1 MATEDGIHQS
11 VVFSF
16 ASYHEVNFMNQ
27 KEFPEAIEM
36 EKQLLS
42 AMFMKEGKVVPDVT
56 TIIDADDLY
65 RPEHRLVFQAI
76 LRLYAKRLPI
86 DYLAV
91 EEELRKTGDFGRI
104 DHRYL
109 LGLIDATFTT
119 ARAEYH
125 ANIIKEKA
133 NLRKLIELSDVI
145 QDEASRQEKSFNEIL
160 AFAESHLSN
169 WSRSSLPSK
178 SSHLADYFAH
188 HLKADINS
196 LKNYANRLTGF
207 NNLDQQQFFSPGLY
221 VIGATPAAGKTT
233 FCWQLL
239 EQIAERGEDCI
250 YCSYEMS
257 DLELFTKTAA
267 RRLFLRDKQTTLTA
281 ADIRRGAWSAQ
292 LDCVISEVANSQANL
307 QVLELQDESI
317 DELLIR
323 LKPLCFDKQKAP
335 VICLD
340 YLQIV
345 PSSKEST
352 KLGVDDSVRKLKKFQ
367 RDTNSTFIVISSF
380 NRANYTQSVSFE
392 SFKESG
398 NIEYTA
404 DVVWALQLFVLNSIN
419 PSNIADSRKKIDEA
433 KKQQPRHIQL
443 KCLKNRQGTN
453 YDCFFNYFSAH
464 DYFEPCEKFKEN
476 ERSADKEPS
485 SSERRIKHGRL

>member
-1 MATEDGIHQS
+1 
-11 VVFSF
+11 
-16 ASYHEVNFMNQ
+16 MNP

-42 AMFMKEGKVVPDVT
+42 AMFMKDGLVVPEVSS
-56 TIIDADDLY
+56 IIDADDLY
-65 RPEHRLVFQAI
+65 RVEHRLVFQAI

-91 EEELRKTGDFGRI
+91 EEELRKSGDFGKI
-104 DHRYL
+104 EHRYL
-109 LGLIDATFTT
+109 LSLIDATFTT

-125 ANIIKEKA
+125 ANIIKEKS
-133 NLRKLIELSDVI
+133 NLRKLIELSDVL
-145 QDEASRQEKSFNEIL
+145 QDEAERGEKSFAEII
-160 AFAESHLSN
+160 AYAESRLSS
-169 WSRSSLPSK
+169 WSRSALPSK
-178 SSHLADYFAH
+178 SSHIADYFAN
-188 HLKADINS
+188 HLKADIDS
-196 LKNYANRLTGF
+196 LKNYSSRLTSF
-207 NNLDQQQFFSPGLY
+207 KNIDEQQFFSPGLY

-239 EQIAERGEDCI
+239 EQLAENGEDCI

-257 DLELFTKTAA
+257 KLELFTKTAA
-267 RRLFLRDKQTTLTA
+267 RRLFLNDKQTTLTA
-281 ADIRRGAWSAQ
+281 TDIRRGSWSAQ
-292 LDCVISEVANSQANL
+292 LDNVISEVANSKTNL
-307 QVLELQDESI
+307 QVLEMQDESI

-323 LKPLCFDKQKAP
+323 LKPLCFDKQNAP
-335 VICLD
+335 IICLD

-380 NRANYTQSVSFE
+380 NRANYTQGVSFE

-404 DVVWALQLFVLNSIN
+404 DVVWALQLYILNSIN
-419 PSNIADSRKKIDEA
+419 PNNIADSRKKIDVA
-433 KKQQPRHIQL
+433 KRQQPRQIQL

-464 DYFEPCEKFKEN
+464 DYFEPCDKFTEN
-476 ERSADKEPS
+476 NSK
-485 SSERRIKHGRL
+485 SSERKQ

>member
-1 MATEDGIHQS
+1 MVTDDDIHQIECR
-11 VVFSF
+11 FFF
-16 ASYHEVNFMNQ
+16 APLYEVNCMNP
-27 KEFPEAIEM
+27 KELPEAIEM

-42 AMFMKEGKVVPDVT
+42 AMFMKEGQVVPKVCA
-56 TIIDADDLY
+56 IIDADDLY

-91 EEELRKTGDFGRI
+91 EEELRKSGDFGKI

-109 LGLIDATFTT
+109 LSLIDATFTT

-133 NLRKLIELSDVI
+133 NLRKLIELGDI
-145 QDEASRQEKSFNEIL
+145 IIDEAERGEKSPADISFFAQQYFNNVTR
-160 AFAESHLSN
+160 AAA
-169 WSRSSLPSK
+169 PSK
-178 SSHLADYFAH
+178 KVSFSDFFANH
-188 HLKADINS
+188 FDSAIEQMKAYS
-196 LKNYANRLTGF
+196 ERTSGF
-207 NNLDQQQFFSPGLY
+207 DNLDQYQFFHPGLY

-233 FCWQLL
+233 FCWQFL
-239 EQIAERGEDCI
+239 EQLARKGETCI

-257 DLELFTKTAA
+257 QLELFSKSLA
-267 RRLFLRDKQTTLTA
+267 RELFKRVPNTELTA
-281 ADIRRGAWSAQ
+281 ADIRRGAWSVQ
-292 LDCVISEVANSQANL
+292 LATVRNDFAKSNNL
-307 QVLELQDESI
+307 DLSILELQDESI
-317 DELLIR
+317 DDLLSL
-323 LKPLCFDKQKAP
+323 LKPLCFNKAKAP
-335 VICLD
+335 VVCLD

-345 PSSKEST
+345 PTSREST

-367 RDTNSTFIVISSF
+367 RDTNTTFIVISSF
-380 NRANYTQSVSFE
+380 NRTNYTQSVSFE

-419 PSNIADSRKKIDEA
+419 LSNIGDSRKKIDDA
-433 KKQQPRHIQL
+433 KKKQPRQIQL

-464 DYFEPCEKFKEN
+464 DCFVPC
-476 ERSADKEPS
+476 DKEAFKGKYSPDDDD
-485 SSERRIKHGRL
+485 ID

>member
-1 MATEDGIHQS
+1 
-11 VVFSF
+11 
-16 ASYHEVNFMNQ
+16 MNL

-42 AMFMKEGKVVPDVT
+42 AMFMKDGLVVPEVAS
-56 TIIDADDLY
+56 IIDADDLY
-65 RPEHRLVFQAI
+65 RVEHRLVFQAI
-76 LRLYAKRLPI
+76 LRLYSKRLPI

-91 EEELRKTGDFGRI
+91 EEELRKSDDFGKI
-104 DHRYL
+104 EHRYL
-109 LGLIDATFTT
+109 LSLIDATFTT

-133 NLRKLIELSDVI
+133 NLRKLIELSDLLI
-145 QDEASRQEKSFNEIL
+145 DEAERGEKSFADIL
-160 AFAESHLSN
+160 AYAENQLSSWN
-169 WSRSSLPSK
+169 CSATSSK
-178 SSHLADYFAH
+178 SLQLADYFANN
-188 HLKADINS
+188 LKTDIEQ

-207 NNLDQQQFFSPGLY
+207 KNIDDQQFFSPGLY

-239 EQIAERGEDCI
+239 EQLAQNGESCI

-257 DLELFTKTAA
+257 GLELFTKTAA
-267 RRLFLRDKQTTLTA
+267 RRLFLNDKQTTLTA
-281 ADIRRGAWSAQ
+281 ADIRRGSWSAQ
-292 LDCVISEVANSQANL
+292 LDNVINEVANSKTNL
-307 QVLELQDESI
+307 QVLQLQDESI

-345 PSSKEST
+345 PSNKEST

-380 NRANYTQSVSFE
+380 NRANYMQSVSFE

-404 DVVWALQLFVLNSIN
+404 DVVWALQLNILNSIN
-419 PSNIADSRKKIDEA
+419 PNNIADSRKKIDDA
-433 KKQQPRHIQL
+433 KKQQPRQIQL

-453 YDCFFNYFSAH
+453 YDCYFNYFSAH
-464 DYFEPCEKFKEN
+464 DYFEPCEKFIEN
-476 ERSADKEPS
+476 NSK
-485 SSERRIKHGRL
+485 SSERKQ

>member
-1 MATEDGIHQS
+1 
-11 VVFSF
+11 
-16 ASYHEVNFMNQ
+16 MNR

-42 AMFMKEGKVVPDVT
+42 AMFMKEGIVIPEVSA
-56 TIIDADDLY
+56 IIDADDLY
-65 RPEHRLVFQAI
+65 RVEHRLVFQAI
-76 LRLYAKRLPI
+76 LRLYAKKLPI

-91 EEELRKTGDFGRI
+91 EEELRKSGDFGKI
-104 DHRYL
+104 EHRYL
-109 LGLIDATFTT
+109 LSLIDATFTT
-119 ARAEYH
+119 ARAQYH
-125 ANIIKEKA
+125 AAIIKEKA
-133 NLRKLIELSDVI
+133 NLRKLIELSDLLI
-145 QDEASRQEKSFNEIL
+145 DEAELGEKPFTDIIAYAQSQ
-160 AFAESHLSN
+160 LSS
-169 WSRSSLPSK
+169 WSRYSLPSK
-178 SSHLADYFAH
+178 SSHLADYFANY
-188 HLKADINS
+188 LKADIDS

-207 NNLDQQQFFSPGLY
+207 KNIDDQQFFSPGLY

-267 RRLFLRDKQTTLTA
+267 RRLFLRDKQTSLTA
-281 ADIRRGAWSAQ
+281 ADIRRGSWSAQ
-292 LDCVISEVANSQANL
+292 LDNVISEVANSKSNL
-307 QVLELQDESI
+307 QVLEMQDESI

-345 PSSKEST
+345 PSSKETT

-380 NRANYTQSVSFE
+380 NRANYTQGVSFE

-404 DVVWALQLFVLNSIN
+404 DVVWALQLYILNSIN
-419 PSNIADSRKKIDEA
+419 PNNIADSRKKIDVA
-433 KKQQPRHIQL
+433 KRQQPRQIQL

-453 YDCFFNYFSAH
+453 YDCCATCSVVKSYCA
-464 DYFEPCEKFKEN
+464 
-476 ERSADKEPS
+476 
-485 SSERRIKHGRL
+485 

>member
-1 MATEDGIHQS
+1 
-11 VVFSF
+11 
-16 ASYHEVNFMNQ
+16 MNR

-42 AMFMKEGKVVPDVT
+42 AMFMKDGLVVPEVAA
-56 TIIDADDLY
+56 IIDADDLY
-65 RPEHRLVFQAI
+65 RIEHRLVFQAI
-76 LRLYAKRLPI
+76 LRLYSKKLPI

-91 EEELRKTGDFGRI
+91 EEELRKSGDFGKI
-104 DHRYL
+104 EHRYL
-109 LGLIDATFTT
+109 LSLIDATFTT

-133 NLRKLIELSDVI
+133 NLRKLIELSDLLI
-145 QDEASRQEKSFNEIL
+145 DEAQRGKKSFSEIL
-160 AFAESHLSN
+160 SYAQSQFSSWNQSAF
-169 WSRSSLPSK
+169 PFK
-178 SSHLADYFAH
+178 SSNISDYFAN
-188 HLKADINS
+188 HLKADIDS

-207 NNLDQQQFFSPGLY
+207 KNIDEQQFFSSGLY

-239 EQIAERGEDCI
+239 EQLAMRGEDCI

-257 DLELFTKTAA
+257 KLELFTKTAA
-267 RRLFLRDKQTTLTA
+267 RRLFLLDKQTTLTA
-281 ADIRRGAWSAQ
+281 ADIRRGSWSAQ
-292 LDCVISEVANSQANL
+292 LDNVISEVANSKTNL

-323 LKPLCFDKQKAP
+323 LKPLCLDKQNAP

-345 PSSKEST
+345 PSSKETT

-380 NRANYTQSVSFE
+380 NRANYTQGVSFE

-419 PSNIADSRKKIDEA
+419 PNNIADSRKKIDVA
-433 KKQQPRHIQL
+433 KKQQPRQIQL

-464 DYFEPCEKFKEN
+464 DYFEPCDKFTEN
-476 ERSADKEPS
+476 NSK
-485 SSERRIKHGRL
+485 SSERKQ

>member
-1 MATEDGIHQS
+1 
-11 VVFSF
+11 
-16 ASYHEVNFMNQ
+16 MNP

-42 AMFMKEGKVVPDVT
+42 AMFMKDGLVVPDVAA
-56 TIIDADDLY
+56 IIDADDLY
-65 RPEHRLVFQAI
+65 RVEHRLVFQAI
-76 LRLYAKRLPI
+76 LRLFAKKLPI

-91 EEELRKTGDFGRI
+91 EEELRKSGDFGKI
-104 DHRYL
+104 EHRYL
-109 LGLIDATFTT
+109 LSLIDATFTT

-133 NLRKLIELSDVI
+133 NLRKLIELSDLLI
-145 QDEASRQEKSFNEIL
+145 DEAERGEKSFHEIL
-160 AFAESHLSN
+160 AYAESQLSSWN
-169 WSRSSLPSK
+169 RHSLPSK
-178 SSHLADYFAH
+178 SSHIADYFAN
-188 HLKADINS
+188 HLKADIDS
-196 LKNYANRLTGF
+196 LKKYANRLTGF
-207 NNLDQQQFFSPGLY
+207 KNIDDQQFFSPGLY

-239 EQIAERGEDCI
+239 EQLAENGEDCI

-257 DLELFTKTAA
+257 DIELFTKTAA
-267 RRLFLRDKQTTLTA
+267 RRLFLRDRQTSLTA
-281 ADIRRGAWSAQ
+281 ADIRRGSWSAQ
-292 LDCVISEVANSQANL
+292 LDCVIREVAKSKTNL

-323 LKPLCFDKQKAP
+323 LKPLCLDKQKAP

-367 RDTNSTFIVISSF
+367 RDTNTTFIVISSF
-380 NRANYTQSVSFE
+380 NRANYTQGVSFE

-404 DVVWALQLFVLNSIN
+404 DVVWALQLYVLNSIN
-419 PSNIADSRKKIDEA
+419 PNNIADSRKKIDVA
-433 KKQQPRHIQL
+433 KKQQPRQIQL

-464 DYFEPCEKFKEN
+464 DYFEPCDKFTEN
-476 ERSADKEPS
+476 NSK
-485 SSERRIKHGRL
+485 SSERKQ

>member
-1 MATEDGIHQS
+1 
-11 VVFSF
+11 
-16 ASYHEVNFMNQ
+16 MNP

-36 EKQLLS
+36 EKQMLS
-42 AMFMKEGKVVPDVT
+42 AMFMEEGLVVPKVAA
-56 TIIDADDLY
+56 IINADDLY

-76 LRLYAKRLPI
+76 LRLYAKKLPI

-91 EEELRKTGDFGRI
+91 EEELRKTDDFGKI
-104 DHRYL
+104 EHRYL
-109 LGLIDATFTT
+109 LSLIDATFTT

-125 ANIIKEKA
+125 AGIIKEKA
-133 NLRKLIELSDVI
+133 NLRKLIELSDVLI
-145 QDEASRQEKSFNEIL
+145 DEAERGEKSFNEII
-160 AFAESHLSN
+160 AYAENKISN
-169 WSRSSLPSK
+169 WSRSTLPSK
-178 SSHLADYFAH
+178 SLQLADYFANQ
-188 HLKADINS
+188 LKADIDS
-196 LKNYANRLTGF
+196 LKNYAGRLTGF
-207 NNLDQQQFFSPGLY
+207 KNIDEQQFFNPGLY

-239 EQIAERGEDCI
+239 EQLAERGEDCI

-257 DLELFTKTAA
+257 GLELFTKTAA

-281 ADIRRGAWSAQ
+281 ADIRRGSWSTQ
-292 LDCVISEVANSQANL
+292 LDNVISEVANSKTNL

-380 NRANYTQSVSFE
+380 NRANYAQGVSFE

-404 DVVWALQLFVLNSIN
+404 DVVWALQLNILNYVN
-419 PSNIADSRKKIDEA
+419 ASNISDTRKRIDEA
-433 KKQQPRHIQL
+433 KKQQPRQIIL
-443 KCLKNRQGTN
+443 KCLKNRHGTN
-453 YDCFFNYFSAH
+453 YDCCATCSVVKSYCA
-464 DYFEPCEKFKEN
+464 
-476 ERSADKEPS
+476 
-485 SSERRIKHGRL
+485 

>member
-1 MATEDGIHQS
+1 
-11 VVFSF
+11 
-16 ASYHEVNFMNQ
+16 MNR

-42 AMFMKEGKVVPDVT
+42 AMFMKEGLVVPAVSN
-56 TIIDADDLY
+56 ILDADDLY

-76 LRLYAKRLPI
+76 LRLYAKKLPI

-91 EEELRKTGDFGRI
+91 EEELRKTGDFGKI

-109 LGLIDATFTT
+109 LSLIDATFTT

-125 ANIIKEKA
+125 AYIIKEKA
-133 NLRKLIELSDVI
+133 NLRKLIDLSDI
-145 QDEASRQEKSFNEIL
+145 LIDEAQRGEKSFSEIL
-160 AFAESHLSN
+160 SYAENYFSS
-169 WSRSSLPSK
+169 WSRNSLPSN
-178 SSHLADYFAH
+178 SSHLADYFAN

-196 LKNYANRLTGF
+196 LKNYASRLTGF
-207 NNLDQQQFFSPGLY
+207 SNLDQHQFFSPGLY

-239 EQIAERGEDCI
+239 EQLAEHGEDCI
-250 YCSYEMS
+250 YCSCEMS
-257 DLELFTKTAA
+257 NIELFTKTAA
-267 RRLFLRDKQTTLTA
+267 RRLFLRDKQTSLTA
-281 ADIRRGAWSAQ
+281 ADIRRGSWSTQ
-292 LDCVISEVANSQANL
+292 LDCVINEVAHSKTNL
-307 QVLELQDESI
+307 QILALQDESI

-345 PSSKEST
+345 PSSKETT

-380 NRANYTQSVSFE
+380 NRANYTQDVSFE

-433 KKQQPRHIQL
+433 KKQQPRQIQL

-464 DYFEPCEKFKEN
+464 DYFEPCDKFTDNNSK
-476 ERSADKEPS
+476 
-485 SSERRIKHGRL
+485 SSERKQ

>member
-1 MATEDGIHQS
+1 MDNDNKKSADVQRDESGVTVTPS
-11 VVFSF
+11 VTPTS
-16 ASYHEVNFMNQ
+16 
-27 KEFPEAIEM
+27 
-36 EKQLLS
+36 
-42 AMFMKEGKVVPDVT
+42 VT
-56 TIIDADDLY
+56 PTD
-65 RPEHRLVFQAI
+65 EQN
-76 LRLYAKRLPI
+76 
-86 DYLAV
+86 
-91 EEELRKTGDFGRI
+91 KTGYVKTEQVAKSIGVTKQAVIKWRKRGWFNADHI
-104 DHRYL
+104 DNNGVYWYL
-109 LGLIDATFTT
+109 EERVEQLKAVYRRDWQT
-119 ARAEYH
+119 AWTGGKAKDE
-125 ANIIKEKA
+125 EKA
-133 NLRKLIELSDVI
+133 SPEIFT
-145 QDEASRQEKSFNEIL
+145 EAEKRVTDWKRRAQPPKVL
-160 AFAESHLSN
+160 HLT
-169 WSRSSLPSK
+169 
-178 SSHLADYFAH
+178 DYFANQ
-188 HLKADINS
+188 LKVDIDS
-196 LKNYANRLTGF
+196 LKNYAGRLTGF
-207 NNLDQQQFFSPGLY
+207 KNIDDQQFFNPGLY

-239 EQIAERGEDCI
+239 EQLAERGEDCI

-257 DLELFTKTAA
+257 GLELFTKTAA

-281 ADIRRGAWSAQ
+281 ADIRRGSWSAQ
-292 LDCVISEVANSQANL
+292 LDCVINEVANSKTNL

-345 PSSKEST
+345 PSSKESI

-380 NRANYTQSVSFE
+380 NRANYTQGVSFE

-404 DVVWALQLFVLNSIN
+404 DVVWALQLNILNSIN
-419 PSNIADSRKKIDEA
+419 PNNIADSRKKIDVA
-433 KKQQPRHIQL
+433 KRQQPRQIQL

-464 DYFEPCEKFKEN
+464 DYFEPREKFVDSN
-476 ERSADKEPS
+476 STS
-485 SSERRIKHGRL
+485 SKRKQ